1 MILRLLVLQNVQ
13 LARARLL
20 VSPSYS
26 LPSGKSCWTWT
37 SGKRS
42 VPFTSASFMMITVN
56 SSCNA
61 NYFFRRL
68 FRSSSLSAVA
78 VVATLAWP
86 LTTGGGVEICLQQII
101 FEVAA
106 INGINGQLLFPN
118 IMMIRFNHNCMR
130 DAVLIAICNCVT
142 RFCDAVHRN
151 HYHHYYKQPPRDL
164 T

>member
-13 LARARLL
+13 LARAPLL
-20 VSPSYS
+20 ASPSYS

-42 VPFTSASFMMITVN
+42 VPFNPASFMMITVN

-61 NYFFRRL
+61 NYFFRQL

-86 LTTGGGVEICLQQII
+86 LTTGGGVEICFATKHL
-101 FEVAA
+101 
-106 INGINGQLLFPN
+106 
-118 IMMIRFNHNCMR
+118 
-130 DAVLIAICNCVT
+130 
-142 RFCDAVHRN
+142 
-151 HYHHYYKQPPRDL
+151 
-164 T
+164 